1 MSLGGSEIVDH
12 GEPINNLIEKL
23 KCLKKKGH
31 KGGKRCKSWVQQQ
44 SSKGKKKK
52 KKPTKDT
59 VRQQLSKVSLLLK
72 ST

>member
-44 SSKGKKKK
+44 SRRTKEKS
-52 KKPTKDT
+52 PTKNT
-59 VRQQLSKVSLLLK
+59 VRQQSSN
-72 ST
+72 

>member
-44 SSKGKKKK
+44 SSKGKKKN
-52 KKPTKDT
+52 PTKDT

>member
-23 KCLKKKGH
+23 KCLEKKGH

-44 SSKGKKKK
+44 SSRGKKKK
-52 KKPTKDT
+52 IHRKI
-59 VRQQLSKVSLLLK
+59 LLDNNYPR
-72 ST
+72 

>member
-52 KKPTKDT
+52 KKIQRKI
-59 VRQQLSKVSLLLK
+59 LLDNNYPR
-72 ST
+72 